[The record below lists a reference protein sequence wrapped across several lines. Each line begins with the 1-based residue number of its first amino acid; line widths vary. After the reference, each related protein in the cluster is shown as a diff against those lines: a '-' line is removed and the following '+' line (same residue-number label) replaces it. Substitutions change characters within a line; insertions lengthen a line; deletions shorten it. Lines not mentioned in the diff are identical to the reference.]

1 MVADAPLAAA
11 APFNDIASKVSAFL
25 VTARVSAKDG
35 LTWGEFGLLVA
46 ALVRLSVETLDAT
59 KTLTGEEKRAIVLE
73 AVGVLFDSVAVMCV
87 PYATYPFWYIVRPA
101 ARSLVIA
108 VAAGTI
114 ETLLPLLRKK

>member
-11 APFNDIASKVSAFL
+11 APFNDISSKVSAFL
-25 VTARVSAKDG
+25 VTARVSARDG
-35 LTWGEFGLLVA
+35 LTWGEFGMLVA
-46 ALVRLSVETLDAT
+46 ALVRLTVETLDST

-73 AVGVLFDSVAVMCV
+73 AVGVLFDSVAVLCV

-101 ARSLVIA
+101 ARSLVVAI
-108 VAAGTI
+108 AAGTI

>member
-25 VTARVSAKDG
+25 VTARVSARDG
-35 LTWGEFGLLVA
+35 LTWSEFGMLVA
-46 ALVRLSVETLDAT
+46 ALVRLTVETLDAT

-73 AVGVLFDSVAVMCV
+73 AVSVLFDSLAVLCV
-87 PYATYPFWYIVRPA
+87 PGTMYPFWFIVRPA

-108 VAAGTI
+108 IAAGTI
-114 ETLLPLLRKK
+114 ETLLPLLRKP